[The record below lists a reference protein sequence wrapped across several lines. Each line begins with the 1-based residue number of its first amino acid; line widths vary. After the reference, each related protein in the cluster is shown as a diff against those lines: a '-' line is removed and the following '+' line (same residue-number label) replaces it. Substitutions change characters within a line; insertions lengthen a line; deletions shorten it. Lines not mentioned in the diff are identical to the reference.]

1 MVGTAFSLVN
11 PARTPTV
18 PASKATRAHAAGP
31 AAATASPLVA
41 LAGRYD
47 LDGTVTGFR
56 PLSEGLMTRNWR
68 ITTTAGDWFLK
79 HYLDA
84 GPRQIAFQHQV
95 TAALAEARL
104 PVPTPLP
111 APSGRKPVTAKGRHF
126 ALYPWVAGR
135 HRRGLELPP
144 EGCAALGRLLG
155 RLHTELGRI
164 LPPIQQPLL
173 VPTASVARTLARID
187 ELLAL
192 VRAQAQSR
200 RLRRAGRAAAAGAP
214 RVAGRAGGL
223 AATGGGGAA
232 GRLRPWRLPRP
243 QPAVCRPGAEWGAGG
258 DLGLGPVGGAAL
270 HQRAGPRRDLAVRL
284 RRRAG
289 SGSCARAGVRGRLPR
304 GVPVAWRGGDP
315 LGGAPAV
322 VGAAVRLLDAG
333 VALPARRPELRP
345 PVCGRG
351 GAGGVVDR
359 PPRAG
364 LGRLRRTVGG
374 PQRVPQD
381 DPWLADRHGGLVEQ
395 ALEP

>member
-1 MVGTAFSLVN
+1 
-11 PARTPTV
+11 V

-47 LDGTVTGFR
+47 LDGAVTGFQ
-56 PLSEGLMTRNWR
+56 PLSEGLMNRNWR

-95 TAALAEARL
+95 TAALAEAGL
-104 PVPTPLP
+104 PVPTPLR
-111 APSGRKPVTAKGRHF
+111 ARSGGTLVTAKGRHF

-223 AATGGGGAA
+223 ASTGGGGAA
-232 GRLRPWRLPRP
+232 GRLRPR
-243 QPAVCRPGAEWGAGG
+243 
-258 DLGLGPVGGAAL
+258 
-270 HQRAGPRRDLAVRL
+270 
-284 RRRAG
+284 
-289 SGSCARAGVRGRLPR
+289 
-304 GVPVAWRGGDP
+304 
-315 LGGAPAV
+315 
-322 VGAAVRLLDAG
+322 
-333 VALPARRPELRP
+333 
-345 PVCGRG
+345 
-351 GAGGVVDR
+351 
-359 PPRAG
+359 
-364 LGRLRRTVGG
+364 
-374 PQRVPQD
+374 
-381 DPWLADRHGGLVEQ
+381 
-395 ALEP
+395 